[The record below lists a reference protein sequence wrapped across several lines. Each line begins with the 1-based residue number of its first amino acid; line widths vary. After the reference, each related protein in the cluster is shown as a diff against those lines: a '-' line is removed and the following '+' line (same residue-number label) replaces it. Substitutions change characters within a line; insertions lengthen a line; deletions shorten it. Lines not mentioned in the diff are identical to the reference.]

1 MIDASRAICIIV
13 IRIHAEKQAYCSDND
28 LLERSKMRICQWPV
42 VKQDQIGKMT
52 AVDCLEEKK
61 EKRLRKKIQRS
72 KLRKYY
78 ACAFLIMRRDHLGQ
92 ILSRKARA
100 EMPQMSRRAPLRS
113 INSI

>member
-61 EKRLRKKIQRS
+61 EKDS
-72 KLRKYY
+72 E
-78 ACAFLIMRRDHLGQ
+78 RRFKDQ
-92 ILSRKARA
+92 S
-100 EMPQMSRRAPLRS
+100 
-113 INSI
+113 

>member
-52 AVDCLEEKK
+52 AVYCLEEKK
-61 EKRLRKKIQRS
+61 KKTQKEDSKIKAEKILC
-72 KLRKYY
+72 LCLPHY
-78 ACAFLIMRRDHLGQ
+78 APR
-92 ILSRKARA
+92 
-100 EMPQMSRRAPLRS
+100 PLRP
-113 INSI
+113 NSFQEGASRDATNE